1 MSVSECSARDVVQA
15 ALAKVRADRQRQLA
29 ERALE
34 ATRAERKAR
43 QAEQVDLD
51 DDDAPAAS
59 ERRYEQLTRIML
71 VIDLVAPLR
80 HGATVAMMH
89 PDVCQEYGQVS
100 TRTVY
105 RDLLV
110 LEALGL
116 LDREGDRF
124 FWRDG
129 NFRSIVQREVARSW
143 RKAAAE
149 REEQFKKNG
158 LIAAMRR
165 HADAEGWTERAEA

>member
-1 MSVSECSARDVVQA
+1 MQVSNCNARDVVQA

-34 ATRAERKAR
+34 VSRAERKAR
-43 QAEQVDLD
+43 QAEQVDLA

-59 ERRYEQLTRIML
+59 QMRYEQITRIML
-71 VIDLVAPLR
+71 VIELVAPLH
-80 HGATVAMMH
+80 HGVTVAMMH

-105 RDLLV
+105 RDLQF
-110 LEALGL
+110 LESLGL
-116 LDREGDRF
+116 LDREGNRF

-129 NFRSIVQREVARSW
+129 NFRSIVQKEVARSCA
-143 RKAAAE
+143 R
-149 REEQFKKNG
+149 
-158 LIAAMRR
+158 
-165 HADAEGWTERAEA
+165 